1 MLGLSTVDIR
11 IHPGIIS
18 PQTGHLMILLETTH
32 WLVPCV
38 AVNMSW
44 NHRWQALSGRGL
56 RHIGL
61 SPMSCNPLSGMQIPL
76 GSKPTTDG
84 VPWFSSP
91 YFHRNALPVTLACSI
106 LGSIHSQ
113 NVLLLLP
120 SSITSTLF
128 SPLIIETMFR
138 CPIMLVSTNSSSIV
152 S

>member
-44 NHRWQALSGRGL
+44 NQVAGPSGRGL

-61 SPMSCNPLSGMQIPL
+61 KSHVLNHSWYANSIRVETYHWWSPMVFL
-76 GSKPTTDG
+76 
-84 VPWFSSP
+84 
-91 YFHRNALPVTLACSI
+91 
-106 LGSIHSQ
+106 
-113 NVLLLLP
+113 
-120 SSITSTLF
+120 TLF
-128 SPLIIETMFR
+128 SYRNRFYLRHSPAQFWV
-138 CPIMLVSTNSSSIV
+138 PIPTTKRPTTPTFLNHINPFFSSYNSKPCSGVPSCGIHQ
-152 S
+152 